1 MAQYGLA
8 YLIKNVIKMSDIR
21 QRRLRHL
28 YIKLANMIDYV
39 STLLIDM
46 LDQRSYMILFDLLLK
61 TDKMFRFI
69 KRHLLDFE
77 EVKVPLSV
85 KYRLHNESS

>member
-1 MAQYGLA
+1 
-8 YLIKNVIKMSDIR
+8 MSDIR
-21 QRRLRHL
+21 RRRLRHL

-46 LDQRSYMILFDLLLK
+46 LDQRSYMILFDLLFK
-61 TDKMFRFI
+61 TDKVFQFI
-69 KRHLLDFE
+69 KQHLPDFE
-77 EVKVPLSV
+77 EIKVPLSV

>member
-1 MAQYGLA
+1 
-8 YLIKNVIKMSDIR
+8 MSDIR
-21 QRRLRHL
+21 RRRMRHL

-46 LDQRSYMILFDLLLK
+46 LDQKSYMILFDLLLK
-61 TDKMFRFI
+61 TDKMFQFI
-69 KRHLLDFE
+69 KRRLPDFE
-77 EVKVPLSV
+77 EIKVPLSV

>member
-1 MAQYGLA
+1 
-8 YLIKNVIKMSDIR
+8 MSDIR
-21 QRRLRHL
+21 RRRLRHL

-46 LDQRSYMILFDLLLK
+46 IDQRSFMILFDLLLK
-61 TDKMFRFI
+61 TDKMFQFI
-69 KRHLLDFE
+69 KRHLPDFE

>member
-21 QRRLRHL
+21 RRRLRHL

-46 LDQRSYMILFDLLLK
+46 LYQRSYMILFDLLLK
-61 TDKMFRFI
+61 MFQFI
-69 KRHLLDFE
+69 KQHLPDFE
-77 EVKVPLSV
+77 EIKVPLSV